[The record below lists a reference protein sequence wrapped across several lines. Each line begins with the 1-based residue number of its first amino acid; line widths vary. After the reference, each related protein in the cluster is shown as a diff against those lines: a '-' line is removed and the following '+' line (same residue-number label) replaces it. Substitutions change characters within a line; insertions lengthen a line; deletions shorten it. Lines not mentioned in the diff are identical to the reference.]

1 MKKGN
6 VLKGIA
12 VLLVLVI
19 GLTNITFFPNAEEGG
34 NTETATAAA
43 LACYVEDGQIVN
55 AGQLKESMNALIGI
69 DADFVVDMISDAQTM
84 EDAEE
89 DALAAA
95 ALQTEW
101 GTEIQFF
108 YNIDKLKTENVSTE
122 DIVISFC
129 QMASNLGVNVGY
141 SETQA
146 SEILSADYILYDKKV
161 YSNDTSGIQ
170 YELSCY
176 LWRGKSSGQ
185 LSQAGGDTS
194 AGSDEISIEPAE
206 DLPDTGGGENQENV
220 HEINQNGWSVI
231 DEKWYYYENG
241 ILAKG
246 EKKIDG
252 KWYYFNETS
261 GEMVTGFLTLRTRVV
276 YYAQTGEMLTGE
288 QVIEGI
294 RYYFD
299 TGNGAMYEGL
309 KIGSDGRMTYYL
321 EGGGTFQG
329 EMKING
335 KWYYFD
341 EESGKNITGF
351 KQVGNRILYY
361 DDQTG
366 EMTTGEKNIDGS
378 WYLFSTGN
386 GNMVTGWH
394 DFENRKVYYLPTGQM
409 ATGETEID
417 GSWYLFSTSNG
428 RMETGWHDFE
438 NRRVYYLPTG
448 QMAVGEQKI
457 GKNWYCFEFSN
468 GNMITGFYNVG
479 MRTVYYDTETGIMR
493 TGEQKIEGKWYY
505 FSSSNGAMVQGFY
518 DLGARRVFY
527 GDEGYMLTGDQII
540 DGNSYYFDPSNGG
553 MLRDGWHDGKYYDEE
568 GILSGVND
576 YTGKKVAIL
585 GDSISTFAGW
595 IPPGNFTRYPQ
606 PMYEDG
612 VKEVEQTWWKAL
624 IDDMQMKLGVNLS
637 QAGRTMSR
645 YTLPYG
651 ADEELIKQLG
661 TNGEP
666 DLIFVYMGTNDLHY
680 NIDIGTYEDAENG
693 NVSRVIDS
701 FVTAVSLIQ
710 KHYPDSEVFIIT
722 PYYCEY
728 YYPSQK
734 LDTFVEEIAKVCEN
748 KGVWLIDLR
757 DSGIAASDLPDG
769 LHPGVTGMEKIRRC
783 IVKRLLEP

>member
-6 VLKGIA
+6 VLKVIA
-12 VLLVLVI
+12 TLLVLVI
-19 GLTNITFFPNAEEGG
+19 GLTNITFFPNAQEGEDTG
-34 NTETATAAA
+34 AKTA
-43 LACYVEDGQIVN
+43 LACYVENGQIAN
-55 AGQLKESMNALIGI
+55 AEQLEKSMNELIGI
-69 DADFVVDMISDAQTM
+69 DAGFVVDMKSDAQTV
-84 EDAEE
+84 EEAEK

-108 YNIDKLKTENVSTE
+108 YNIDKLKMENVSTA
-122 DIVISFC
+122 DMVISFC
-129 QMASNLGVNVGY
+129 QMASNLGVSVGY

-146 SEILSADYILYDKKV
+146 SEVLSTDYILYDKRV
-161 YSNDTSGIQ
+161 YSNDASGIQ
-170 YELSCY
+170 YELNCY
-176 LWRGKSSGQ
+176 LWSGKSSGQ

-194 AGSDEISIEPAE
+194 EGSDEISTGLTGN
-206 DLPDTGGGENQENV
+206 LPNTGGEENEGDAY
-220 HEINQNGWSVI
+220 EITRNGWSVI

-241 ILAKG
+241 IPAKG

-261 GEMVTGFLTLRTRVV
+261 GEMITGFVTLRTRVV

-288 QVIEGI
+288 QIIEGI

-299 TGNGAMYEGL
+299 TANGAMYEGL

-351 KQVGNRILYY
+351 KRVGNRILYY

-394 DFENRKVYYLPTGQM
+394 DFENRKVYYLSTGQM

-428 RMETGWHDFE
+428 RMATGWYDFE

-448 QMAVGEQKI
+448 QMAVGEQRI
-457 GKNWYCFEFSN
+457 DKNWYYFEFSN

-505 FSSSNGAMVQGFY
+505 FSSSNGAMVHGFY

-540 DGNSYYFDPSNGG
+540 DGNSYYFDSSNGG
-553 MLRDGWHDGKYYDEE
+553 MFRDVWLNGKYYDED
-568 GILSGVND
+568 GILSGND
-576 YTGKKVAIL
+576 VYKGKKVAIL
-585 GDSISTFAGW
+585 GDSISTYEGW
-595 IPPGNFTRYPQ
+595 IPQGNFTRYPQ

-612 VKEVEQTWWKAL
+612 VKEVDQTWWKSL
-624 IDDMQMKLGVNLS
+624 LDSMQMEFAINLS
-637 QAGRTMSR
+637 QAGRTMTK
-645 YTLPYG
+645 YGLMYG
-651 ADEELIKQLG
+651 ANEELIKQLG
-661 TNGEP
+661 TNGNP
-666 DLIFVYMGTNDLHY
+666 DMIFVYMGMNDLHY
-680 NIDIGTYEDAENG
+680 NIEIGTYEKAEVG

-701 FVTAVSLIQ
+701 FKTAVSLIELY
-710 KHYPDSEVFIIT
+710 YPTADIVIVS

-728 YYPSQK
+728 YYSSEELDIFAGEITK
-734 LDTFVEEIAKVCEN
+734 LCQEKCLSMV
-748 KGVWLIDLR
+748 DLR
-757 DSGIAASDLPDG
+757 TSGITEDDLPDG
-769 LHPGVTGMEKIRRC
+769 LHPGVSGMKKIRRC
-783 IVKRLLEP
+783 IAKQLMG